1 MRLGS
6 TSPSRPELFRAEER
20 PGASPGGLL
29 SAFLLGVI
37 VLSGPCALGAVRPW
51 AELPI
56 LGAVALLFL
65 IQVARFAAPPPI
77 GSLRQIDVIDL
88 SVLLFVFYA
97 LVRWL
102 TSPTEFFSRLEVL
115 SVIGYAIVFLFCR
128 YGLARRTYGII
139 LLVLLVALGVGEV
152 IFGYLFHLHSTAGDP
167 ASLWFPFG
175 PSERMQ
181 IFWAPRWLGTYGCP
195 NHYVSLLVAA
205 TGAALALG
213 SFSRFAWPVRIVF
226 FYLVAVLLV
235 GILYS
240 QSRGGWLSLIGA
252 VTGLT
257 FFGLRQGRVPWW
269 IPVAGLAVMI
279 TILGGIFATSH
290 VVKHRVADITRLVG
304 TDSMSGYLRIQ
315 LTLDGLRIAR
325 DHPLFGTG
333 PATYTFMDPRYQTDK
348 LPVLAVFTHDDYL
361 NCVDDYGLVGF
372 ALAMFFVF
380 AVIFALWSKIG
391 PESLWLDR
399 VLVAAALAYWSAL
412 LVHSFLDF
420 NLHIPANAMLLFTLT
435 GMALRRG
442 PGEDA
447 PHHWSTISLGRLRR
461 PLSGSL
467 LVLGFLYGALV
478 LRTALSDFPYESTQA
493 RLDVQSTIESIH
505 GLRDSLAIDPGNA
518 QALLLLGDLRRVRAA
533 RAEQTDEMIFES
545 QKALAAYQK
554 ALRANPLDDNIRVR
568 MGMVYDLMQRYSE
581 AYLCY
586 QAAVAAQPYNGQF
599 WSALGTHFLKRGLL
613 ARAEEAYRTAAKCPH
628 GEKGA
633 AESASK
639 IGAILKQGDLLAPAS
654 PVDASAPTGEEPATA
669 P

>member
-1 MRLGS
+1 
-6 TSPSRPELFRAEER
+6 
-20 PGASPGGLL
+20 
-29 SAFLLGVI
+29 
-37 VLSGPCALGAVRPW
+37 
-51 AELPI
+51 
-56 LGAVALLFL
+56 
-65 IQVARFAAPPPI
+65 
-77 GSLRQIDVIDL
+77 
-88 SVLLFVFYA
+88 
-97 LVRWL
+97 
-102 TSPTEFFSRLEVL
+102 
-115 SVIGYAIVFLFCR
+115 
-128 YGLARRTYGII
+128 
-139 LLVLLVALGVGEV
+139 
-152 IFGYLFHLHSTAGDP
+152 
-167 ASLWFPFG
+167 
-175 PSERMQ
+175 
-181 IFWAPRWLGTYGCP
+181 
-195 NHYVSLLVAA
+195 
-205 TGAALALG
+205 
-213 SFSRFAWPVRIVF
+213 
-226 FYLVAVLLV
+226 
-235 GILYS
+235 
-240 QSRGGWLSLIGA
+240 
-252 VTGLT
+252 
-257 FFGLRQGRVPWW
+257 
-269 IPVAGLAVMI
+269 
-279 TILGGIFATSH
+279 
-290 VVKHRVADITRLVG
+290 
-304 TDSMSGYLRIQ
+304 
-315 LTLDGLRIAR
+315 
-325 DHPLFGTG
+325 
-333 PATYTFMDPRYQTDK
+333 
-348 LPVLAVFTHDDYL
+348 
-361 NCVDDYGLVGF
+361 
-372 ALAMFFVF
+372 
-380 AVIFALWSKIG
+380 
-391 PESLWLDR
+391 
-399 VLVAAALAYWSAL
+399 LVAAALADWSAL